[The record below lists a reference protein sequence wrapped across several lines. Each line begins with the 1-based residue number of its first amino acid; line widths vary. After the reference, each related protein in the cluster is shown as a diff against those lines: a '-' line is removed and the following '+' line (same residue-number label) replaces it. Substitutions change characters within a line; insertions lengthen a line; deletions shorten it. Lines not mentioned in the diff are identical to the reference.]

1 MQYIRFGEIL
11 ENEKSKVWRGDI
23 AEGELEGVSVYP
35 AIIDNEG
42 RISIGLTL
50 PVTRTTL
57 DTLEH
62 LLAYDNRECYL
73 VADDYIGRGTDNET
87 LIKNVKIIK
96 EIKYRYI

>member
-1 MQYIRFGEIL
+1 MYYIRFGEIP
-11 ENEKSKVWRGDI
+11 EGEKSKVWRGDI

-35 AIIDNEG
+35 AIIDSEG

-57 DTLEH
+57 DTLTH
-62 LLAYDNRECYL
+62 LLAYDNRDCLL
-73 VADDYIGRGTDNET
+73 VEGDYVGRGTDNEP

-96 EIKYRYI
+96 RLRYI